1 MKRFRSLSKSL
12 TYRIM
17 AVVLLM
23 MAVITSV
30 VNFNVKSYMLDEAQD
45 RYLGL
50 LLENHQEMRR
60 KLSDV
65 FVAVSNN
72 IDDIE
77 NEIDQPE
84 KVIHRLERFLQVNPT
99 IITCGVLYQPGHF
112 PDRKQCLELI
122 ATHDSAGAIRLSSI
136 ENDYNEYSDRQWFKE
151 TIANDTAYWS
161 DAYLENNLIPGVT
174 GRRLL
179 TSYFQPVHDKQGK
192 VVALLAAA
200 LPLEKM
206 RTDLMEDIL
215 EINNQYEQGLS
226 HKTHLFVVAIASW

>member
-30 VNFNVKSYMLDEAQD
+30 VNFNDKSYMLDEAQD

-84 KVIHRLERFLQVNPT
+84 R
-99 IITCGVLYQPGHF
+99 
-112 PDRKQCLELI
+112 
-122 ATHDSAGAIRLSSI
+122 
-136 ENDYNEYSDRQWFKE
+136 
-151 TIANDTAYWS
+151 
-161 DAYLENNLIPGVT
+161 
-174 GRRLL
+174 
-179 TSYFQPVHDKQGK
+179 
-192 VVALLAAA
+192 
-200 LPLEKM
+200 
-206 RTDLMEDIL
+206 
-215 EINNQYEQGLS
+215 
-226 HKTHLFVVAIASW
+226 